1 MPGLQAGLKV
11 DFSGYCGFCGDSVF
25 AWFLV
30 LTVEVGKVNLL
41 WPYSTVVGLCAQ
53 ALLKIFNNPSL
64 EYSFSKSA
72 QFSAAQGAYH
82 LVDIVITAEY
92 ILI

>member
-11 DFSGYCGFCGDSVF
+11 DFSGYCGFYGDSVF

-41 WPYSTVVGLCAQ
+41 WPYSTVSLIVSPIASSIHSGL
-53 ALLKIFNNPSL
+53 
-64 EYSFSKSA
+64 
-72 QFSAAQGAYH
+72 
-82 LVDIVITAEY
+82 
-92 ILI
+92 